1 MQGGISYKITDFK
14 RKEIYFNSMSEF
26 VKEINKEELL
36 SEANRCLKCK
46 VAKCKKAC
54 PISTDI
60 PTIMN
65 LFLEGNELEAGKV
78 LFENNPLSAICS
90 VVCPH
95 ENNCYGNCV
104 LGMKKTPI
112 SFYKIEQYISGK
124 YISECEINNPTKNG
138 MKIAV
143 IGAGPA
149 GISLSIF
156 MAQKGFD
163 VTLMEAQDQIGGV
176 LRYGIPDFRLPR
188 ERVDAYRDV
197 LKRLGVA
204 IKPNCHIGSN
214 LLLEDMFIDGYDA
227 IFLAVGT
234 AKPNRLGLLGET
246 LGHVHFAIDFLKSPA
261 AYDLGKTVAVIG
273 AGNVAMDVARTALRQ
288 KGVEK
293 VILLNNRREED
304 VTATKVE
311 YAETLA
317 EGVECK
323 HLISVLRITEE
334 GLVAVDVDAIPIENG
349 ILYEENMLSRHNIKA
364 DTVVLAIGQG
374 PASTLSEK
382 AQIATTLRGL
392 FVVDE
397 NGMTNI
403 PGVFAAGDVV
413 SGPKTVVEAVAH
425 SKKVAEQMM
434 KYCCEKRK

>member
-1 MQGGISYKITDFK
+1 MTDLT
-14 RKEIYFNSMSEF
+14 KEVGKDF
-26 VKEINKEELL
+26 LL
-36 SEANRCLKCK
+36 EEANRCLKCK

-65 LFLEGNELEAGKV
+65 LFLEGKEQEAGRV

-90 VVCPH
+90 IVCPH
-95 ENNCYGNCV
+95 ENNCNGNCI
-104 LGMKKTPI
+104 LGLKKSPVD
-112 SFYKIEQYISGK
+112 FYKIEQYLSGK
-124 YISECEINNPTKNG
+124 YIGNCEIAPPEKNG
-138 MKIAV
+138 MKVAV

-149 GISLSIF
+149 GISMSIF
-156 MAQKGFD
+156 MAQQGFQ
-163 VTLMEAQDQIGGV
+163 VTLMEEQEKIGGV
-176 LRYGIPDFRLPR
+176 LRYGIPDFRLPK
-188 ERVDAYRDV
+188 ERVEAYREV
-197 LKRLGVA
+197 LRRLGVVV
-204 IKPNCHIGSN
+204 KPNCHIGSN

-246 LGHVHFAIDFLKSPA
+246 LGHVHFAIDFLKAPT
-261 AYDLGKTVAVIG
+261 AYELGKTVAVIG
-273 AGNVAMDVARTALRQ
+273 AGNVAMDVARSALRQ

-293 VILLNNRREED
+293 VLVINNRREED
-304 VTATKVE
+304 ITATKQE
-311 YAETLA
+311 FSEALA
-317 EGVECK
+317 EGVEFM
-323 HLISVLRITEE
+323 HLMSVLRITDKE
-334 GLVAVDVDAIPIENG
+334 LIAVDVDVIEGENG
-349 ILYEENMLSRHNIKA
+349 ITYEENMLSRHNIQA

-374 PASTLSEK
+374 PASMLSEK

-413 SGPKTVVEAVAH
+413 SGPKTVVEAVAYT
-425 SKKVAEQMM
+425 KKVSEQMI
-434 KYCCEKRK
+434 KYCFEKKK

>member
-1 MQGGISYKITDFK
+1 MKQT
-14 RKEIYFNSMSEF
+14 
-26 VKEINKEELL
+26 
-36 SEANRCLKCK
+36 
-46 VAKCKKAC
+46 
-54 PISTDI
+54 
-60 PTIMN
+60 
-65 LFLEGNELEAGKV
+65 
-78 LFENNPLSAICS
+78 AIA
-90 VVCPH
+90 
-95 ENNCYGNCV
+95 
-104 LGMKKTPI
+104 
-112 SFYKIEQYISGK
+112 FYPIEQYISGK
-124 YISECEINNPTKNG
+124 YVQDCQVDPPEKNG

-149 GISLSIF
+149 GISMSIL
-156 MAQKGFD
+156 MAQKGFQ

-188 ERVDAYRDV
+188 ERVDAYREV
-197 LKRLGVA
+197 LRRLGVA

-234 AKPNRLGLLGET
+234 AKPNRLGLIGET
-246 LGHVHFAIDFLKSPA
+246 LGHVHFAIDFLKSPK

-273 AGNVAMDVARTALRQ
+273 AGNVAMDVARTAMRQ
-288 KGVEK
+288 QGVER

-304 VTATKVE
+304 VTATRIE

-317 EGVECK
+317 EGVECM
-323 HLISVLRITEE
+323 HLMSVLRITEN
-334 GLVAVDVDAIPIENG
+334 GLIAVDVDAIPSENG
-349 ILYEENMLSRHNIKA
+349 VQYEENMLSSHTIEA
-364 DTVVLAIGQG
+364 DSVILAIGQG
-374 PASTLSEK
+374 PASALSEK

-397 NGMTNI
+397 SGMTNI

-425 SKKVAEQMM
+425 TKKVAEQMM
-434 KYCCEKRK
+434 KYCYEKKADDKN

>member
-1 MQGGISYKITDFK
+1 
-14 RKEIYFNSMSEF
+14 MSELI
-26 VKEINKEELL
+26 KEVNKEELL
-36 SEANRCLKCK
+36 AEANRCLKCK
-46 VAKCKKAC
+46 VPKCKKAC

-60 PTIMN
+60 PTIMK
-65 LFLEGNELEAGKV
+65 LFLDGNEEEAGKV

-104 LGMKKTPI
+104 LGIKKDPI
-112 SFYKIEQYISGK
+112 SFFKIEQYISGNYVK
-124 YISECEINNPTKNG
+124 SREINRPEKNG

-149 GISLSIF
+149 GISMSIF
-156 MAQKGFD
+156 MAEKGFD

-197 LKRLGVA
+197 LRRLGVT

-246 LGHVHFAIDFLKSPA
+246 LGHVHFAIDFLKSPSS
-261 AYDLGKTVAVIG
+261 YDLGKTVAVIG
-273 AGNVAMDVARTALRQ
+273 VGNVAMDVARTALRQ
-288 KGVEK
+288 EGVEK
-293 VILLNNRREED
+293 VMLLNNRGEEGI
-304 VTATKVE
+304 TATKVE
-311 YAETLA
+311 YEETLA
-317 EGVECK
+317 EGAEFR
-323 HLISVLRITEE
+323 HLISVLRITND
-334 GLVAVDVDAIPIENG
+334 GLIAVDVDSIQTENG
-349 ILYEENMLSRHNIKA
+349 FVYEENMLSRHDIKA
-364 DTVVLAIGQG
+364 DTVILAIGQG

-382 AQIATTLRGL
+382 AEIETNLRGL

-413 SGPKTVVEAVAH
+413 SGPRTVVQAVAH
-425 SKKVAEQMM
+425 TKMVSEQII
-434 KYCCEKRK
+434 KYCYEKRK

>member
-1 MQGGISYKITDFK
+1 MSDLIKEVNTDA
-14 RKEIYFNSMSEF
+14 
-26 VKEINKEELL
+26 LL
-36 SEANRCLKCK
+36 KEANRCLKCK
-46 VAKCKKAC
+46 VPRCKKGC

-65 LFLEGNELEAGKV
+65 LFLEGKEQEAAKV
-78 LFENNPLSAICS
+78 LFANNPLSAICS

-95 ENNCYGNCV
+95 ENNCHGNCV
-104 LGMKKTPI
+104 LGIKNTPI

-124 YISECEINNPTKNG
+124 YISEFETEKPEKNG

-149 GISLSIF
+149 GISMSIF
-156 MAQKGFD
+156 MAQRGFQ

-176 LRYGIPDFRLPR
+176 LRYGIPAFRLPKD
-188 ERVDAYRDV
+188 RVDAYRNV
-197 LKRLGVA
+197 LKKLGVV

-214 LLLEDMFIDGYDA
+214 LLIEDMFIDGYDA
-227 IFLAVGT
+227 VFLAVGT
-234 AKPNRLGLLGET
+234 AKPNRLGLIGET
-246 LGHVHFAIDFLKSPA
+246 LGHVHFAIDFLKAPA

-273 AGNVAMDVARTALRQ
+273 AGNVAMDVARTAKRQ
-288 KGVEK
+288 NGVEK
-293 VILLNNRREED
+293 VILINNRREED
-304 VTATKVE
+304 VTATKIE

-317 EGVECK
+317 EGVECM
-323 HLISVLRITEE
+323 HLMSALRITED
-334 GLVAVDVDAIPIENG
+334 GLVAVDVDAVPGENG
-349 ILYEENMLSRHNIKA
+349 INYEENMLSRHTIKA
-364 DTVVLAIGQG
+364 DSVILAIGQG
-374 PASTLSEK
+374 PASALSEK

-425 SKKVAEQMM
+425 TKRVAERMVQ
-434 KYCCEKRK
+434 YCYEKKQG

>member
-1 MQGGISYKITDFK
+1 
-14 RKEIYFNSMSEF
+14 MSELM
-26 VKEINKEELL
+26 KEANVNELL
-36 SEANRCLKCK
+36 AEAGRCLKCK
-46 VAKCKKAC
+46 VPRCKKGC

-65 LFLEGNELEAGKV
+65 LFLENNEQEAGRV

-90 VVCPH
+90 IVCPH

-104 LGMKKTPI
+104 LGIKQTPI
-112 SFYKIEQYISGK
+112 SFYQIEQYISGK
-124 YISECEINNPTKNG
+124 YISNCEIDRPAKNG
-138 MKIAV
+138 MKVAV

-149 GISLSIF
+149 GISMSIF
-156 MAQKGFD
+156 MAQKGFH
-163 VTLMEAQDQIGGV
+163 VTLVEAQDQIGGV
-176 LRYGIPDFRLPR
+176 LRYGIPAFRLPKD
-188 ERVDAYRDV
+188 RVDAYRDV
-197 LKRLGVA
+197 LKKLGV
-204 IKPNCHIGSN
+204 IVKPNCHIGSN
-214 LLLEDMFIDGYDA
+214 LLIEDMFIDGYDA

-234 AKPNRLGLLGET
+234 AKPNRLGLIGET
-246 LGHVHFAIDFLKSPA
+246 LGHVHFAIDFLKSPT

-273 AGNVAMDVARTALRQ
+273 AGNVAMDVARTAIRQ
-288 KGVEK
+288 NGVEK

-304 VTATKVE
+304 VTATKIE

-317 EGVECK
+317 DGVECM
-323 HLISVLRITEE
+323 HLMSVLRITED
-334 GLVAVDVDAIPIENG
+334 GLVAVDVDAIPGENG
-349 ILYEENMLSRHNIKA
+349 IIYEENMMSRHNIEA
-364 DTVVLAIGQG
+364 DTVILAIGQG
-374 PASTLSEK
+374 PASALSEK

-425 SKKVAEQMM
+425 TKKVAEQMM
-434 KYCCEKRK
+434 KYCYENKLDKKNHCNG

>member
-1 MQGGISYKITDFK
+1 
-14 RKEIYFNSMSEF
+14 MSELMKN
-26 VKEINKEELL
+26 VNIDALL
-36 SEANRCLKCK
+36 AEANRCLKCK
-46 VAKCKKAC
+46 VPRCKKKC

-60 PTIMN
+60 PTIMK
-65 LFLEGNELEAGKV
+65 LFLEGNEQEAGKV

-104 LGMKKTPI
+104 LGIKQTPI
-112 SFYKIEQYISGK
+112 SFYQIEQYVSGK
-124 YISECEINNPTKNG
+124 YIKDCEINLPEKNG

-149 GISLSIF
+149 GISMSIF
-156 MAQKGFD
+156 MAQKGFH

-188 ERVDAYRDV
+188 ERVDAYREV
-197 LKRLGVA
+197 LRRLGVSV
-204 IKPNCHIGSN
+204 KPNCHIGSN

-234 AKPNRLGLLGET
+234 AKPNRLGLIGET
-246 LGHVHFAIDFLKSPA
+246 LGHVHFAVDFLKSPKV
-261 AYDLGKTVAVIG
+261 YDLGKTVAVIG
-273 AGNVAMDVARTALRQ
+273 AGNVAMDVARTAMRQ
-288 KGVEK
+288 NGVEK

-304 VTATKVE
+304 VTATKTE
-311 YAETLA
+311 YAETLE
-317 EGVECK
+317 EGVECM
-323 HLISVLRITEE
+323 HLMSVLRITED
-334 GLVAVDVDAIPIENG
+334 GLVAVDVDAVPGENG
-349 ILYEENMLSRHNIKA
+349 IQYEENMLSRHIIEA
-364 DTVVLAIGQG
+364 DSVILAIGQG
-374 PASTLSEK
+374 PASVISEK
-382 AQIATTLRGL
+382 AQIATNLRGL

-425 SKKVAEQMM
+425 TKKVAEQMM
-434 KYCCEKRK
+434 QYCYEKSKGKTVR

>member
-1 MQGGISYKITDFK
+1 
-14 RKEIYFNSMSEF
+14 MSELMKQ
-26 VKEINKEELL
+26 VNKDELL
-36 SEANRCLKCK
+36 AEANRCLKCK
-46 VAKCKKAC
+46 VPRCKREC

-60 PTIMN
+60 PTIMK
-65 LFLEGNELEAGKV
+65 LFLEGNEQEAGRV

-104 LGMKKTPI
+104 LGVKQTPI
-112 SFYKIEQYISGK
+112 PFYRIEQYVSGN
-124 YISECEINNPTKNG
+124 YIRDCEIDPPEKNG

-149 GISLSIF
+149 GISMSIL
-156 MAQKGFD
+156 MAQKGFH

-188 ERVDAYRDV
+188 ERIDAYREV
-197 LKRLGVA
+197 LRRLGVA
-204 IKPNCHIGSN
+204 VKPNCHIGSN

-234 AKPNRLGLLGET
+234 AKPNRLGLIGET
-246 LGHVHFAIDFLKSPA
+246 LGHVHFAVDFLKSPKV
-261 AYDLGKTVAVIG
+261 YDLGKTVAVIG
-273 AGNVAMDVARTALRQ
+273 AGNVAMDAARTAMRQ
-288 KGVEK
+288 NGVEK
-293 VILLNNRREED
+293 VILLNNRRDED
-304 VTATKVE
+304 VTATKTE
-311 YAETLA
+311 YAQTLE
-317 EGVECK
+317 EGVECM
-323 HLISVLRITEE
+323 HLMSVLRITED
-334 GLVAVDVDAIPIENG
+334 GLVAVDVEAVPGENG
-349 ILYEENMLSRHNIKA
+349 MQYEENMLSKHNIEA
-364 DTVVLAIGQG
+364 DSVILAIGQG
-374 PASTLSEK
+374 PTSVISEK

-392 FVVDE
+392 LAVDE

-425 SKKVAEQMM
+425 TKKVAEQMM
-434 KYCCEKRK
+434 KYCYDKRQ

>member
-1 MQGGISYKITDFK
+1 
-14 RKEIYFNSMSEF
+14 MSELI
-26 VKEINKEELL
+26 KAINKDELL

-65 LFLEGNELEAGKV
+65 LFLDGAEEEAAAT
-78 LFENNPLSAICS
+78 LFKNNPLSAICS
-90 VVCPH
+90 IVCPH

-104 LGMKKTPI
+104 LGIKKDPI
-112 SFYKIEQYISGK
+112 TFYKIEQYLSNK
-124 YISECEINNPTKNG
+124 YIDELEMDKPEKNG
-138 MKIAV
+138 MKIAI

-149 GISLSIF
+149 GISMSIF

-163 VTLMEAQDQIGGV
+163 VTLMEQQDKIGGV
-176 LRYGIPDFRLPR
+176 LRYGIPAFRLPKD
-188 ERVDAYRDV
+188 RVDAYKNV
-197 LKRLGVA
+197 LKKLGVV

-214 LLLEDMFIDGYDA
+214 LLIEDMFIDGYDA

-246 LGHVHFAIDFLKSPA
+246 LGHVHFAIDFLKSPG

-273 AGNVAMDVARTALRQ
+273 AGNVAMDVARTAIRQ
-288 KGVEK
+288 DGVEK

-304 VTATKVE
+304 VTATKIE
-311 YAETLA
+311 YAETI
-317 EGVECK
+317 EDGVECM
-323 HLISVLRITEE
+323 HLISVLRITED
-334 GLVAVDVDAIPIENG
+334 GLIAVDVDAIESENG
-349 ILYEENMLSRHNIKA
+349 IVYEENMLSRHTISA
-364 DTVVLAIGQG
+364 DSVVLAIGQG
-374 PASTLSEK
+374 PVSTLSDK

-392 FVVDE
+392 FAVDE

-425 SKKVAEQMM
+425 TKKVAEQMI
-434 KYCCEKRK
+434 KYCYEKKNVK

>member
-1 MQGGISYKITDFK
+1 MNES
-14 RKEIYFNSMSEF
+14 
-26 VKEINKEELL
+26 VKEINKEHLL
-36 SEANRCLKCK
+36 SEADRCLKCK
-46 VAKCKKAC
+46 VPKCQKAC

-60 PTIMN
+60 PAIMK
-65 LFLEGNELEAGKV
+65 LFLEGNELEAGRI

-104 LGMKKTPI
+104 LGIKKTPI
-112 SFYKIEQYISGK
+112 PFYKIEQYVSGK
-124 YISECEINNPTKNG
+124 YISDYEVNCPEKNG

-149 GISLSIF
+149 GISMSIF
-156 MAQKGFD
+156 MAQRGFQ
-163 VTLMEAQDQIGGV
+163 VTLMESQDKIGGV

-197 LKRLGVA
+197 LKRLGVSV
-204 IKPNCHIGSN
+204 KPNCHIGSN

-246 LGHVHFAIDFLKSPA
+246 LGHVHFAIDFLKAPA

-288 KGVEK
+288 NGVEK

-304 VTATKVE
+304 VTATKQE
-311 YAETLA
+311 FSETLA
-317 EGVECK
+317 EGVEFM
-323 HLISVLRITEE
+323 HLMSVLRITEE
-334 GLVAVDVDAIPIENG
+334 GVVAVDVDAIPGENG
-349 ILYEENMLSRHNIKA
+349 IMYEENMLSSHNIKA
-364 DTVVLAIGQG
+364 DTVILAIGQG
-374 PASTLSEK
+374 PESTLSEK
-382 AQIATTLRGL
+382 TQIATTLRGL

-425 SKKVAEQMM
+425 TKKVAEHMIN
-434 KYCCEKRK
+434 YCYTNRK

>member
-1 MQGGISYKITDFK
+1 
-14 RKEIYFNSMSEF
+14 MSELI
-26 VKEINKEELL
+26 KEVDKNELL

-46 VAKCKKAC
+46 VPRCKKAC

-65 LFLEGNELEAGKV
+65 LFLDGKEREAGRV

-104 LGMKKTPI
+104 LGIKSTPI
-112 SFYKIEQYISGK
+112 PFYKIEQHVSGEYIK
-124 YISECEINNPTKNG
+124 DCEINPPEKNG

-149 GISLSIF
+149 GISMSIF
-156 MAQKGFD
+156 MAQKGFQ
-163 VTLMEAQDQIGGV
+163 VTLMEQQDQIGGV
-176 LRYGIPDFRLPR
+176 LRYGIPSFRLPKD
-188 ERVDAYRDV
+188 RVDAYRNV
-197 LKRLGVA
+197 LKKLGVV

-214 LLLEDMFIDGYDA
+214 LLIEDMFIDGYDA

-234 AKPNRLGLLGET
+234 AKPNRLCLIGET
-246 LGHVHFAIDFLKSPA
+246 LGHVHFAIDFLKSPV

-273 AGNVAMDVARTALRQ
+273 AGNVAMDVARTAIRQ
-288 KGVEK
+288 DGVEK

-304 VTATKVE
+304 VTATKIE

-317 EGVECK
+317 DGVECM
-323 HLISVLRITEE
+323 HLVSVLRITED
-334 GLVAVDVDAIPIENG
+334 GLIAVDVDAVSTENG
-349 ILYEENMLSRHNIKA
+349 IVYEENMLSRHNINA
-364 DTVVLAIGQG
+364 DTVILAIGQG
-374 PASTLSEK
+374 PAGMLSEK

-413 SGPKTVVEAVAH
+413 SGPKTVVEAVAYT
-425 SKKVAEQMM
+425 KKVAEQMIR
-434 KYCCEKRK
+434 YCYENKTE

>member
-1 MQGGISYKITDFK
+1 
-14 RKEIYFNSMSEF
+14 MSELITE
-26 VKEINKEELL
+26 VNKENLMA
-36 SEANRCLKCK
+36 EAQRCLKCK
-46 VAKCKKAC
+46 VARCKKAC
-54 PISTDI
+54 PIATDI

-65 LFLEGNELEAGKV
+65 LFLEGNEAEAGRV

-90 VVCPH
+90 IVCPH
-95 ENNCYGNCV
+95 ENNCFGNCV
-104 LGMKKTPI
+104 LGIKSKPI
-112 SFYKIEQYISGK
+112 PFYSIEQYVSGE
-124 YISECEINNPTKNG
+124 YIKAAEVTKPEKNG

-149 GISLSIF
+149 GISMSIF
-156 MAQKGFD
+156 MAQKGFQ
-163 VTLMEAQDQIGGV
+163 VTLMEAEDQIGGV

-188 ERVDAYRDV
+188 EKVDAYREV
-197 LKRLGVA
+197 LRKLGVA
-204 IKPNCHIGSN
+204 VKPNCHIGSN
-214 LLLEDMFIDGYDA
+214 HLLLEDMFIDGYDA

-246 LGHVHFAIDFLKSPA
+246 LGHVHFAIDFLKSPKS
-261 AYDLGKTVAVIG
+261 YDLGKTVAVIG
-273 AGNVAMDVARTALRQ
+273 AGNVAMDVARTAIRQ
-288 KGVEK
+288 DGVEK

-311 YAETLA
+311 YAETL
-317 EGVECK
+317 EDGVDCR
-323 HLISVLRITEE
+323 HLVSVLRITDD
-334 GLVAVDVDAIPIENG
+334 GLIAVDVDVTEGENG
-349 ILYEENMLSRHNIKA
+349 IVYEENMLSRHNIQA

-382 AQIATTLRGL
+382 AEIATTLRGL

-425 SKKVAEQMM
+425 TKRVSEQMI
-434 KYCCEKRK
+434 KYCYEKKK

>member
-1 MQGGISYKITDFK
+1 MSQLI
-14 RKEIYFNSMSEF
+14 KEID
-26 VKEINKEELL
+26 KDRLL

-46 VAKCKKAC
+46 VPRCKKNC

-60 PTIMN
+60 PTIIN
-65 LFLEGNELEAGKV
+65 LFSEGNEHEAGRL

-90 VVCPH
+90 IVCPH
-95 ENNCYGNCV
+95 EDNCYGNCV
-104 LGMKKTPI
+104 LGIKQTPI
-112 SFYKIEQYISGK
+112 PFYQIEQYISGE
-124 YISECEINNPTKNG
+124 YIKDREINPPENNG

-149 GISLSIF
+149 GISMSIF
-156 MAQKGFD
+156 MAQKGFK

-188 ERVDAYRDV
+188 ERVDAYKSV
-197 LKRLGVA
+197 LRKLGVFV
-204 IKPNCHIGSN
+204 KPNCHIGSN
-214 LLLEDMFIDGYDA
+214 ILLEDMFIDGYDA

-246 LGHVHFAIDFLKSPA
+246 LGHVHFAIDFLKSPT
-261 AYDLGKTVAVIG
+261 AYELGKTVAVIG
-273 AGNVAMDVARTALRQ
+273 AGNVAMDVARTAIRQ
-288 KGVEK
+288 SGVEK

-304 VTATKVE
+304 VTATRIE

-317 EGVECK
+317 DGVECK
-323 HLISVLRITEE
+323 HLMSVLRITDD
-334 GLVAVDVDAIPIENG
+334 GIIAVDVDAVSTENG
-349 ILYEENMLSRHNIKA
+349 IVYEENMLSRHNINA
-364 DTVVLAIGQG
+364 DTVILAIGQG
-374 PASTLSEK
+374 PAGALSEK

-425 SKKVAEQMM
+425 TKKVAEQMV
-434 KYCCEKRK
+434 KYCYEKKK

>member
-1 MQGGISYKITDFK
+1 
-14 RKEIYFNSMSEF
+14 MSELI
-26 VKEINKEELL
+26 KEVNKERLL

-46 VAKCKKAC
+46 VPRCKKNC

-65 LFLEGNELEAGKV
+65 LFLEGNEHEAGRV

-90 VVCPH
+90 IVCPH

-104 LGMKKTPI
+104 LGIKSTPI
-112 SFYKIEQYISGK
+112 PFYQIEQYISGEYVK
-124 YISECEINNPTKNG
+124 DCMIDPPEKNG
-138 MKIAV
+138 MKIAI

-149 GISLSIF
+149 GISMSIF
-156 MAQKGFD
+156 MAQKGFE

-188 ERVDAYRDV
+188 ERVDAYRKV
-197 LKRLGVA
+197 LRSLGVA
-204 IKPNCHIGSN
+204 VKPNCHIGSN
-214 LLLEDMFIDGYDA
+214 LLLEDMFMDGYDA

-246 LGHVHFAIDFLKSPA
+246 LGHVHFAIDFLKSPR
-261 AYDLGKTVAVIG
+261 AYDLGSTVAVIG
-273 AGNVAMDVARTALRQ
+273 AGNVAMDVARTAVRQ
-288 KGVEK
+288 PGVEK

-304 VTATKVE
+304 VTATKIE

-323 HLISVLRITEE
+323 HLMSVLRITDD
-334 GLVAVDVDAIPIENG
+334 GIIAVDVNALDTDGG
-349 ILYEENMLSRHNIKA
+349 IVYEEDMLSRHSIKA
-364 DTVVLAIGQG
+364 DTVILAIGQG
-374 PASTLSEK
+374 PASALSEK

-392 FVVDE
+392 FMVDE

-425 SKKVAEQMM
+425 TKKVSEQMI
-434 KYCCEKRK
+434 KYCLEKKNNSL

>member
-1 MQGGISYKITDFK
+1 MSELI
-14 RKEIYFNSMSEF
+14 KEID
-26 VKEINKEELL
+26 KEQLIA
-36 SEANRCLKCK
+36 EANRCLKCK
-46 VAKCKKAC
+46 VARCKKAC

-65 LFLEGNELEAGKV
+65 LFLEGNEAEAGK
-78 LFENNPLSAICS
+78 LMFENNPLSAICS

-95 ENNCYGNCV
+95 ENNCFGNCV
-104 LGMKKTPI
+104 LGIKSTPI
-112 SFYKIEQYISGK
+112 PFYKIEQYVSGE
-124 YISECEINNPTKNG
+124 YINNCEINRTENNG
-138 MKIAV
+138 MRIAI

-149 GISLSIF
+149 GISMSIF
-156 MAQKGFD
+156 MAQKGFK
-163 VTLMEAQDQIGGV
+163 VTLMEAEDQIGGV

-188 ERVDAYRDV
+188 EKVDAYRDV
-197 LKRLGVA
+197 LRKLGVA
-204 IKPNCHIGSN
+204 VKPNCHIGSN
-214 LLLEDMFIDGYDA
+214 HLLLEDMFIDGYDA

-246 LGHVHFAIDFLKSPA
+246 LGHVHFAIDFLKSPKS
-261 AYDLGKTVAVIG
+261 YDLGKTVAVIG
-273 AGNVAMDVARTALRQ
+273 AGNVAMDVARTAIRQ
-288 KGVEK
+288 PGVEK

-317 EGVECK
+317 DGVECK
-323 HLISVLRITEE
+323 HLISVLRITDE
-334 GLVAVDVDAIPIENG
+334 GLIAVDVDAVPTENG
-349 ILYEENMLSRHNIKA
+349 IMYEENMLSRHNIQA

-382 AQIATTLRGL
+382 AEIATTLRGL

-425 SKKVAEQMM
+425 TKKVAEQMI
-434 KYCCEKRK
+434 KYCYEKRK

>member
-1 MQGGISYKITDFK
+1 MSELI
-14 RKEIYFNSMSEF
+14 KEID
-26 VKEINKEELL
+26 KEQLIA
-36 SEANRCLKCK
+36 EANRCLKCK
-46 VAKCKKAC
+46 VARCKKAC

-65 LFLEGNELEAGKV
+65 LFLEGNEAEAGK
-78 LFENNPLSAICS
+78 LMFENNPLSAICS

-95 ENNCYGNCV
+95 ENNCFGNCV
-104 LGMKKTPI
+104 LGIKSTPI
-112 SFYKIEQYISGK
+112 PFYKIEQYVSGE
-124 YISECEINNPTKNG
+124 YINNCEINHTENNG
-138 MKIAV
+138 MRIAI

-149 GISLSIF
+149 GISMSIF
-156 MAQKGFD
+156 MAQKGFK
-163 VTLMEAQDQIGGV
+163 VTLMEAEDQIGGV

-188 ERVDAYRDV
+188 EKVDAYRDV
-197 LKRLGVA
+197 LRKLGVA
-204 IKPNCHIGSN
+204 VKPNCHIGSN
-214 LLLEDMFIDGYDA
+214 HLLLEDMFIDGYDA

-246 LGHVHFAIDFLKSPA
+246 LGHVHFAIDFLKSPKS
-261 AYDLGKTVAVIG
+261 YDLGKTVAVIG
-273 AGNVAMDVARTALRQ
+273 AGNVAMDVARTAIRQ
-288 KGVEK
+288 PGVEK

-317 EGVECK
+317 DGVECK
-323 HLISVLRITEE
+323 HLISVLRITDE
-334 GLVAVDVDAIPIENG
+334 GLIAVDVDAVPTENG
-349 ILYEENMLSRHNIKA
+349 IMYEENMLSRHNIQA

-382 AQIATTLRGL
+382 AEIATTLRGL

-425 SKKVAEQMM
+425 TKKVAEQMI
-434 KYCCEKRK
+434 KYCYEKRK

>member
-1 MQGGISYKITDFK
+1 
-14 RKEIYFNSMSEF
+14 MSELI
-26 VKEINKEELL
+26 KEVNKEELL
-36 SEANRCLKCK
+36 AEANRCLKCK
-46 VAKCKKAC
+46 VPKCKKAC

-60 PTIMN
+60 PTIMK
-65 LFLEGNELEAGKV
+65 LFLEGDEDEAGRV
-78 LFENNPLSAICS
+78 LFENNPLSTICS

-104 LGMKKTPI
+104 LGIKKDPI
-112 SFYKIEQYISGK
+112 SFFKIEQYISGNYVK
-124 YISECEINNPTKNG
+124 SREINRPEKNG

-149 GISLSIF
+149 GISMSIF
-156 MAQKGFD
+156 MAEKGFD

-197 LKRLGVA
+197 LRRLGVT

-246 LGHVHFAIDFLKSPA
+246 LGHVHFAIDFLKSPSS
-261 AYDLGKTVAVIG
+261 YDLGKTVAVIG
-273 AGNVAMDVARTALRQ
+273 VGNVAMDVARTALRQ
-288 KGVEK
+288 EGVEK
-293 VILLNNRREED
+293 VMLLNNRGEEGI
-304 VTATKVE
+304 TATKVE
-311 YAETLA
+311 YEETLA
-317 EGVECK
+317 EGAEFR
-323 HLISVLRITEE
+323 HLISVLRITND
-334 GLVAVDVDAIPIENG
+334 GLIAVDVDSIQTENG
-349 ILYEENMLSRHNIKA
+349 FVYEENMLSRHDIKA
-364 DTVVLAIGQG
+364 DTVILAIGQG

-382 AQIATTLRGL
+382 AEIETNLRGL

-413 SGPKTVVEAVAH
+413 SGPRTVVQAVAH
-425 SKKVAEQMM
+425 TKMVSEQII
-434 KYCCEKRK
+434 KYCYEKRK